1 MYNVEFQ
8 MKNFIDFR
16 RTPQMNVSWLK
27 DDDFFFFVVLHE
39 WFKILRIKELTLTFN
54 FNFFFSLYVDKLL
67 PANAKEQ
74 FHLISRKYKF
84 SNRFYY
90 YVDVIT

>member
-16 RTPQMNVSWLK
+16 RTPQTNVSWLK
-27 DDDFFFFVVLHE
+27 DDDFFFLFVLHG
-39 WFKILRIKELTLTFN
+39 WFKILRIKELTSTLN

-74 FHLISRKYKF
+74 FHLISRNYKF
-84 SNRFYY
+84 SNRF
-90 YVDVIT
+90 

>member
-27 DDDFFFFVVLHE
+27 DDDFFFLFVFAWMVQ
-39 WFKILRIKELTLTFN
+39 N
-54 FNFFFSLYVDKLL
+54 FEN
-67 PANAKEQ
+67 
-74 FHLISRKYKF
+74 
-84 SNRFYY
+84 
-90 YVDVIT
+90 